1 MVAART
7 AKPLT
12 QLDRARRRRD
22 EAAQGSPDWD
32 AASEAV
38 MELEA
43 DDRSWDTEQAP
54 QQLFRIDPRHDN
66 RGVPPA

>member
-1 MVAART
+1 
-7 AKPLT
+7 
-12 QLDRARRRRD
+12 
-22 EAAQGSPDWD
+22 
-32 AASEAV
+32 

-43 DDRSWDTEQAP
+43 DDRTWDTEQAP